1 MNLVVYIY
9 ICMLN
14 RDGIDV
20 LAKKLEIE
28 NNYIQYQFKI
38 FLKLLVEDMLKN
50 NVYFVILKVVF
61 VIIRL
66 FLKWFSDLSL

>member
-1 MNLVVYIY
+1 
-9 ICMLN
+9 MLN

-50 NVYFVILKVVF
+50 NVYFVILKVVY